1 MKHPLVLV
9 VDDEEHMLNTVRF
22 ILESDGFGVMT
33 ARNAEEAR
41 ELALSM
47 KAKQVPFDLI
57 LTDIQMPGI
66 TGVELVDQLRGL
78 GVRAPVLVMT
88 GYNTKGTADELRR
101 KGLGEVLEKPFEEE
115 DLLVRVRLLCERA
128 TIDPDR
134 QGPNGVTCC

>member
-1 MKHPLVLV
+1 MKHPLILV

-22 ILESDGFGVMT
+22 ILESDGFGTMT

-41 ELALSM
+41 ELALSL
-47 KAKQVPFDLI
+47 KAKGEQLELI

-66 TGVELVDQLRGL
+66 TGVDLVDQLRGL

-88 GYNTKGTADELRR
+88 GYNSKATADELRR

-115 DLLVRVRLLCERA
+115 ELLVRVRLLCERGLNE
-128 TIDPDR
+128 PGSR
-134 QGPNGVTCC
+134 GPNGVICC